1 MKIVLKVSG
10 TVDVFSEYSFHTSE
24 QKLMLYKE
32 VCLVKVDTKNSASN
46 SWLGVPSIRALAD
59 HVIISSALRCVA
71 DGLLEPPGGA
81 VARTRGGSSKRILPL
96 RPGTALSQ
104 APLRVNRHGRRG
116 RSAGRCA
123 QHGQPPA
130 AAAW

>member
-1 MKIVLKVSG
+1 MCFPNSP
-10 TVDVFSEYSFHTSE
+10 FHTSF
-24 QKLMLYKE
+24 QKGMLYKE
-32 VCLVKVDTKNSASN
+32 VCLVKVDTKNSASQ
-46 SWLGVPSIRALAD
+46 SWLGV

-71 DGLLEPPGGA
+71 DRLLEPPGGA
-81 VARTRGGSSKRILPL
+81 VARARGGSTKRILPL

>member
-1 MKIVLKVSG
+1 MCFPNIP
-10 TVDVFSEYSFHTSE
+10 FHTSG
-24 QKLMLYKE
+24 QKGLLYKE
-32 VCLVKVDTKNSASN
+32 VCLVKVDTKISASH
-46 SWLGVPSIRALAD
+46 SWLGVDSIRALDA
-59 HVIISSALRCVA
+59 HVIISSALRSVA
-71 DGLLEPPGGA
+71 VRLLEPPGGGEG
-81 VARTRGGSSKRILPL
+81 RTRGGSSKRILPL

>member
-1 MKIVLKVSG
+1 MCFPNIPFHASG
-10 TVDVFSEYSFHTSE
+10 
-24 QKLMLYKE
+24 QKGMVYKE
-32 VCLVKVDTKNSASN
+32 VCLLKVDPKNPASN
-46 SWLGVPSIRALAD
+46 SWLGVDSIGSVA
-59 HVIISSALRCVA
+59 VSASVRSFAELSAVSPFA
-71 DGLLEPPGGA
+71 LLEPPGDA
-81 VARTRGGSSKRILPL
+81 VARKRSGSLAQTLPR

-116 RSAGRCA
+116 RSPGRCA